1 MRSNGISLRATNGR
15 RARLVPC
22 GWWSTRLRASGREA
36 HRQDDSRERNPANW
50 MLKPNELHE
59 RSLHLPLCVA
69 SGATSCDCHV
79 VFLLL
84 SSLSLAVLCPSV
96 SAVLPYLCCVQ
107 RIWRLASSQANINDS
122 TRQLPTVTDKEHAH
136 STLYLPS
143 SDPPQPFLFN
153 QCPPKT
159 LLGSVLQAIRLI
171 AGGSDI
177 VISHTFLPCPQDQ
190 EDKIDEIS
198 NISIARAPTPRTI
211 LDVQVNLVYRPAS

>member
-79 VFLLL
+79 FFLLL

-122 TRQLPTVTDKEHAH
+122 TRQLPTVTEKGIRAFHVV
-136 STLYLPS
+136 PS
-143 SDPPQPFLFN
+143 FERPPQPFLFI

-159 LLGSVLQAIRLI
+159 LRWVPSSKRSA
-171 AGGSDI
+171 
-177 VISHTFLPCPQDQ
+177 
-190 EDKIDEIS
+190 
-198 NISIARAPTPRTI
+198 
-211 LDVQVNLVYRPAS
+211 